1 MSTTFLMPKRER
13 KKGMSKMQSVSLIWL
28 REMRMLACC
37 TPNVDWYSSMPPK
50 LVMKGLA

>member
-13 KKGMSKMQSVSLIWL
+13 KKGMSRMQSVSLICD

-37 TPNVDWYSSMPPK
+37 TPKVSAYSAMLPK